1 MGDILGIGS
10 MSAAISNGTIAKRNA
25 WLNYKAQMY
34 TNQSNER
41 LAREQNDF
49 NLKMWNLNNQYNDPS
64 QQFQRLRNAGLSDAA
79 AAQSVA
85 NVGSLP
91 VQSADLA
98 NQVAP
103 HMDNWSFD
111 PSAIPSA
118 QNFLNLGR
126 EYLALKRDAVD
137 TRVKEKTEEPNIRNI
152 FTQADALQF
161 ANDIAL
167 ENLDFLQK
175 SHPHSL
181 RSLAAL
187 ADRDELLAPLTR
199 LGMRESRMKLRL
211 ARQQFGFLKDW
222 NNKKLKELDET
233 INGIIASNQLTG
245 EKVKTEKVQQ
255 GVLGQQKKVLEA
267 QEENVKAGT
276 EQTKAQT
283 EQTKEQTKGE
293 KLKNYGQVLDNSL
306 KSAGMPEDR
315 AARVA
320 ALVADGII
328 PIEKIPRM
336 FRLART
342 FIRSGG
348 RIFNGDSTERDYFN
362 YFINAATGQSGKNP
376 VWSKG
381 SLDYLMENLSDQA
394 IIKHLKKYLDFD
406 WLNDLDDSE

>member
-10 MSAAISNGTIAKRNA
+10 LGTGIANAEVARRAA
-25 WLNYKAQMY
+25 WLNFVAQYK
-34 TNQSNER
+34 TNETNKELAEKQNE
-41 LAREQNDF
+41 
-49 NLKMWNLNNQYNDPS
+49 WNVQQWNRTNAYNDPS
-64 QQFQRLRNAGLSDAA
+64 KQFERLRGAGLSAAA
-79 AAQSVA
+79 AAQSVG
-85 NVGSLP
+85 NVGALP

-98 NQVAP
+98 NQVPP
-103 HMDNWSFD
+103 HLDSWSLD
-111 PSAIPSA
+111 PASIPSA

-137 TRVKEKTEEPNIRNI
+137 TRVKEKTEEPNIRNV
-152 FTQADALQF
+152 FTQSDALQF

-167 ENLDFLQK
+167 ENLDYLQK

-199 LGMRESRMKLRL
+199 LGLKESRMKLRL

-233 INGIIASNQLTG
+233 INGLIANNQLTG

-267 QEENVKAGT
+267 QEENIQEGT

-283 EQTKEQTKGE
+283 KQIKEQTKGE
-293 KLKNYGQVLDNSL
+293 ILKNYAQVLDNSL
-306 KSAGMPEDR
+306 KKAGLPDDR

-320 ALVADGII
+320 ALVSDGII

-336 FRLART
+336 FRIART
-342 FIRSGG
+342 FIRTGG
-348 RIFNGDSTERDYFN
+348 KVFNGDSTERDYFN

-376 VWSKG
+376 LWSKG

-394 IIKHLKKYLDFD
+394 IIRHLKKYLNFD
-406 WLNDLDDSE
+406 WLNDLNDE